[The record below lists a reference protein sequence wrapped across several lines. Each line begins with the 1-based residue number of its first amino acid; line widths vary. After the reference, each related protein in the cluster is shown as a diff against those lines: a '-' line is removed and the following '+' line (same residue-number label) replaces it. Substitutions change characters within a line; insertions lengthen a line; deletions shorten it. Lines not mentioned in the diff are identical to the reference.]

1 MNTHKHARLT
11 PYSRALLVRRIT
23 EEGLSPREAAQAM
36 GVSTRTAYKWLRRY
50 REEGAAGLLD
60 RSSRP
65 RHHPAATP
73 PQAVEQAFRLRR
85 ARQTYRQIS
94 QTLGIS
100 LSTVGRLLRRAGL
113 HRLAALEPAPP
124 ERRYEHAAP
133 GGLLHLDIKKLG
145 RFARPGHRVTGHRQ
159 QASRGAGWEY
169 IHVAIDDH
177 WRIAF
182 ASRWPDETARSVCRA
197 LLQAVRYFAAL
208 GIRFRRV
215 LTDNGPGYRSRR
227 FRRLCRRLGLK
238 RLYPRPYTPRTNG
251 KAERFIQTLLRKWA
265 YARTYQ
271 DADHRARH
279 LPAWLHHYNWHRP
292 HASLGYAPPV
302 SRAPLPV
309 NNLVALHS

>member
-1 MNTHKHARLT
+1 MNTHKNARLT

-73 PQAVEQAFRLRR
+73 PQTVEQAIRLRR

-94 QTLGIS
+94 QALGIS
-100 LSTVGRLLRRAGL
+100 PSTVGRLLRRARL

-124 ERRYEHAAP
+124 ERRYEYAAP

-145 RFARPGHRVTGHRQ
+145 RFARPGHRVTGDRRQ
-159 QASRGAGWEY
+159 DSRGAGWEY

-177 WRIAF
+177 SRIAF

-197 LLQAVRYFAAL
+197 LLQAVRYYATL

-215 LTDNGPGYRSRR
+215 LTDNG
-227 FRRLCRRLGLK
+227 
-238 RLYPRPYTPRTNG
+238 
-251 KAERFIQTLLRKWA
+251 
-265 YARTYQ
+265 
-271 DADHRARH
+271 
-279 LPAWLHHYNWHRP
+279 LPALSSGTTWPQHPDAHP
-292 HASLGYAPPV
+292 AEGCAASDV
-302 SRAPLPV
+302 
-309 NNLVALHS
+309 VALAAPADVRALC